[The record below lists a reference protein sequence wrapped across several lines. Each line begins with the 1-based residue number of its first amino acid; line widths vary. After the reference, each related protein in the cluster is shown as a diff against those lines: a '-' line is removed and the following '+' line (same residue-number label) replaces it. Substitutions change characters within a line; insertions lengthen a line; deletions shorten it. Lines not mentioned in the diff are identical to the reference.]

1 MFKGHS
7 TNDELGTCSFS
18 PPSLVVFKL
27 GSSYPAGALN
37 TTLLHFLARTCP
49 VLCHGLLP
57 AAMPTCPFCLGRA
70 ANNLGDS
77 ISSPLRQPHVP
88 GVGVSEGKWF
98 FFAAPLFQV
107 IRVLFLPK
115 GWLRSP
121 CCYWGSTW
129 IYRTCRNITFVEA
142 MWFTHISLGCWYLI
156 LYDWNQWE
164 VQARAQALE
173 AYECYR
179 NESKRKP

>member
-57 AAMPTCPFCLGRA
+57 AAMPTCPFCLSRA

-88 GVGVSEGKWF
+88 GVGVSEGKWVF
-98 FFAAPLFQV
+98 FCSSTFSGHQGFVPPQRVIAEPL
-107 IRVLFLPK
+107 LL
-115 GWLRSP
+115 
-121 CCYWGSTW
+121 
-129 IYRTCRNITFVEA
+129 
-142 MWFTHISLGCWYLI
+142 LGKHLD
-156 LYDWNQWE
+156 LQDM
-164 VQARAQALE
+164 
-173 AYECYR
+173 
-179 NESKRKP
+179 